1 MFLLIES
8 TVLIAQ
14 HMESKRS
21 THVYHDHDR
30 GDRTRPA
37 RSARNYYALTLLLE
51 KLRRVASS
59 SLLAG
64 GETILDY
71 GCGSQPYRELFRDK
85 FIHYVGADIAGNSR
99 ADLIIDADGNVPV
112 EDNHFDCVL
121 SSQVLE
127 HVSDPRVYLREAHRV
142 LKPSGSLILSTHG
155 IWPYHPDPMD
165 YWRWTIEGLQCEIR
179 QAGFEVLM
187 VQSVFGVESCALQLW
202 QDATF
207 ERLPAF
213 VRPIYTWIFQS
224 AIGLIERRHPDK
236 VSNDASVY
244 IVLARKKK
252 MMTSAHDGSGNEA
265 VEAMKD

>member
-1 MFLLIES
+1 MLGFIEPA
-8 TVLIAQ
+8 VLIKHLMQ
-14 HMESKRS
+14 SKLS
-21 THVYHDHDR
+21 TQIYHDHDR

-51 KLRRVASS
+51 KLRRVVDS
-59 SLLAG
+59 SLLEG

-71 GCGSQPYRELFRDK
+71 GCGNQPYRDLFSAK
-85 FIHYVGADIAGNSR
+85 FVRYVGADIAGNSL
-99 ADLIIDADGNVPV
+99 ADLIIDAEGKLPV
-112 EDNHFDCVL
+112 EDESFDCVL

-127 HVSDPRVYLREAHRV
+127 HVASPRIYLREAHRV
-142 LKPSGSLILSTHG
+142 LKPKGSLILSTHG

-179 QAGFEVLM
+179 QAGFEIVM

-213 VRPIYTWIFQS
+213 VRPVYTWIFQS
-224 AIGLIERRHPDK
+224 AIGFIERRQPDK

-244 IVLARKKK
+244 IVLARKKN
-252 MMTSAHDGSGNEA
+252 MAHDGNGNETVKGQSGA
-265 VEAMKD
+265 I